1 MSIEKEFDDT
11 HLRMIRAACQHTE
24 GKVSSAVVLQ
34 LFNEIDE
41 LRAAMKECRN
51 ATLEEAAQ
59 VCMGIALKPSNVILG
74 VAVDCAKE
82 IRSMK

>member
-1 MSIEKEFDDT
+1 MNTEKEFDDT

-41 LRAAMKECRN
+41 LRAALKECRN
-51 ATLEEAAQ
+51 ATLEESAVNRDAA
-59 VCMGIALKPSNVILG
+59 VKRAYAEGYERRDM
-74 VAVDCAKE
+74 E
-82 IRSMK
+82 IKAAFT